1 MRRKLK
7 QKALPSRKGMTLT
20 EVVIASTLLLVALVP
35 MLKGL
40 TASHFTSVM
49 IEQKTRS
56 LTLAQAK
63 MEEVKIGSINN
74 YSGSFSASDIALDAG
89 YRCDVSDTPD
99 GSNLRVITVSVGFD
113 DDSDNT
119 LDAAEVD
126 IELSTKIAR
135 RN

>member
-1 MRRKLK
+1 
-7 QKALPSRKGMTLT
+7 MTLT
-20 EVVIASTLLLVALVP
+20 EVVVASTLLLVALVP

-56 LTLAQAK
+56 LTLAQSK
-63 MEEVKIGSINN
+63 IEEIKARSINN
-74 YSGSFSASDIALDAG
+74 YSESFSDGDISLAAG
-89 YRCDVSDTPD
+89 YRCDVSDTPE
-99 GSNLRVITVSVGFD
+99 GANLRAITVSVGFD

-119 LDAAEVD
+119 LNTAEVD
-126 IELSTKIAR
+126 VELSTKIAR